1 MEKYTIGMAVKAH
14 EFPRAPEDD
23 QLINDWM
30 SGFATADFVKAQLA
44 ILGYSDSALIA
55 EDFGW
60 WLDIVQPETGFQASV
75 VFSSFAQGED
85 DRNMIPEMR
94 VGIEPDKLS
103 RRKWIFMKEDIS
115 SQVMRLSADVFGIL
129 SSAEGIEITDIEE
142 QNE

>member
-23 QLINDWM
+23 QLVNDFM
-30 SGFATADFVKAQLA
+30 SGFATADFVKAQLES
-44 ILGYSDSALIA
+44 LGYSAPDLIA

-60 WLDIVQPETGFQASV
+60 WLDIVQPETGFKASV
-75 VFSSFAQGED
+75 IFSSFAQDED
-85 DRNMIPEMR
+85 DRNMVPEMR

-129 SSAEGIEITDIEE
+129 RSAEGIEISNVEE
-142 QNE
+142 QNV